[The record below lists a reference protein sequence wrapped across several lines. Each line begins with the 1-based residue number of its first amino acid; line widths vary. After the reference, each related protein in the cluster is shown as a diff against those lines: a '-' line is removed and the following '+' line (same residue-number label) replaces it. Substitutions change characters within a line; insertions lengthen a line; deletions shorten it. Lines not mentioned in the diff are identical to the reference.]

1 MIYDQNGSWIKSDSL
16 YLELIS
22 TDTTDAQAYNN
33 FAYSLVE
40 RNDNLELALE
50 MSIIANRIQ
59 PKSAPYLDTLGW
71 IYFKLEQYD
80 KALEY
85 IQASYSIDNTNPV
98 IVEHLADILKATDQI
113 SKANLI
119 YMEAIDIGGDSLL
132 IHQKMKIE

>member
-1 MIYDQNGSWIKSDSL
+1 
-16 YLELIS
+16 
-22 TDTTDAQAYNN
+22 
-33 FAYSLVE
+33 
-40 RNDNLELALE
+40 
-50 MSIIANRIQ
+50 MSIIANRLQ

-85 IQASYSIDNTNPV
+85 IQASYTIDNTNPV

-132 IHQKMKIE
+132 IHQKMKIK